1 MAGDLVPFTELLSK
15 IVDNRGRTCPTADTG
30 LPLIATNCI
39 RNDRLY
45 PTFDNVRHVSKET
58 YDNWFRGHP
67 EPGDLIFTCKGTPG
81 RVCMTPDP
89 VPFCIAQDMVAIRA
103 DPKKVHPK
111 YLFALLRS
119 KAVQD
124 QIGNMHVGT
133 LIPHFKK
140 GDFHKLLLP
149 VPGKKTQEFIGNTYF
164 EMSALIEL
172 NRETN
177 EILEE
182 MARALFKSWF
192 VDFDPVR
199 AKLEGRPPAGMDAA
213 TAALFP
219 DHFQDSELGQIPK
232 GWEVKP
238 LADMVEVI
246 KGRSYRSDELA
257 PSDTALVTL
266 KSFLRGGGY
275 RTDGLKPFTGE
286 YKPSQVVKAGDLI
299 VAFTD
304 VTQAAEVIGK
314 PAIVRGDEQFQ
325 TLVAS
330 LDVGIVRTKTEF
342 VSIPFL
348 YCLFLGGSFQAH
360 AYAHSSG
367 TTVLHLSKEALPSY
381 ACIVPPIEIA
391 KKFGEIGRQIFKLLE
406 ENAAESRDLATL
418 RDTLLPKLLSGEV
431 SAPAAEELIAAS
443 R

>member
-1 MAGDLVPFTELLSK
+1 MAGERVAVSLGDVCAVKQGRYLGPGDMSEAKTEQTPVPVIGANGILGYTDRPSYHEPVTLVTCRGSNCGLLQRTSGPTWISNNAMACPPRESHDSRYIHYVLQATEFGDVVTGSAQPQITTGHLNTK
-15 IVDNRGRTCPTADTG
+15 IVTITRDPDEQRA
-30 LPLIATNCI
+30 IA
-39 RNDRLY
+39 
-45 PTFDNVRHVSKET
+45 HV
-58 YDNWFRGHP
+58 
-67 EPGDLIFTCKGTPG
+67 L
-81 RVCMTPDP
+81 
-89 VPFCIAQDMVAIRA
+89 
-103 DPKKVHPK
+103 
-111 YLFALLRS
+111 
-119 KAVQD
+119 
-124 QIGNMHVGT
+124 GT
-133 LIPHFKK
+133 L
-140 GDFHKLLLP
+140 DD
-149 VPGKKTQEFIGNTYF
+149 
-164 EMSALIEL
+164 MIEL

-182 MARALFKSWF
+182 MARAFFKSWF

-232 GWEVKP
+232 GWDVKP
-238 LADMVEVI
+238 LAEMIEVV

-257 PSDTALVTL
+257 PSTTALVTL

-275 RTDGLKPFTGE
+275 RADGLKSFTGE
-286 YKPSQVVKAGDLI
+286 YKPSQVVRPGDLI

-314 PAIVRGDEQFQ
+314 PALVRGDGQFQ

-342 VSIPFL
+342 LPIPFL
-348 YCLFLGGSFQAH
+348 YCLFLTESFQAH
-360 AYAHSSG
+360 TYAHSSG
-367 TTVLHLSKEALPSY
+367 TTVLHLSKEALPSFP
-381 ACIVPPIEIA
+381 CVVPPKEIA
-391 KKFGEIGRQIFKLLE
+391 RKFGGIAGHIFNLIE
-406 ENAAESRDLATL
+406 ENTAESRDLATL

-443 R
+443 K